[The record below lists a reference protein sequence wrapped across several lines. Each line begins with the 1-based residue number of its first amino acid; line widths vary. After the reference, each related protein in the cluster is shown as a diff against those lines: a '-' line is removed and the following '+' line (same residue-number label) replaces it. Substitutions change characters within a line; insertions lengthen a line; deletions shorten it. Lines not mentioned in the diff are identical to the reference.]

1 MTSMPSAAS
10 GAGSPALE
18 DSAMTKTIV
27 VPLDGSKRSQSAL
40 PVASWLAGRLDA
52 DIRLVTTSYSN
63 HPSAARA
70 FLDRSE
76 QLLAAPQVTSKVIKL
91 TSPAYGIV
99 EEAEDAPDAL
109 LVMSTRGRSG
119 TGRMLLGSVSD
130 EIMGQTALP
139 VVLVGPACRPPDP
152 TASELL
158 VAIDDELA
166 MAAVSSAAARWA
178 TDLDLVPRVVTVV
191 DPEDPPAELD
201 SLVATDCV
209 RSLEESGLET
219 RVSVVRDNSP
229 VRGILDVASS
239 ANPAMVVMP
248 THSRRGF
255 RARALGHVTAGVVR
269 SSPVPVLVHRIFGA
283 EWAR

>member
-1 MTSMPSAAS
+1 MTSMPSAAW
-10 GAGSPALE
+10 GAGSVALE
-18 DSAMTKTIV
+18 DGAMTKTIV

-40 PVASWLAGRLDA
+40 PVAAWLGRRLGA
-52 DIRLVTTSYSN
+52 DIRLVTTTYSS

-76 QLLAAPQVTSKVIKL
+76 QLLPAPQVTSKVIKL
-91 TSPAYGIV
+91 TSPAYGIL

-130 EIMGQTALP
+130 EILGQTMLP
-139 VVLVGPACRPPDP
+139 VVLVGPGCRPHNT

-158 VAIDDELA
+158 VAIDDEVA
-166 MAAVSSAAARWA
+166 MAAVTSTAARWA

-191 DPEDPPAELD
+191 DPADLPTDVD
-201 SLVATDCV
+201 SLVAADCV
-209 RSLEESGLET
+209 RSLEESGFET
-219 RVSVVRDNSP
+219 RFSVVQNSSP
-229 VRGILDVASS
+229 AEGVLDLASS
-239 ANPAMVVMP
+239 FNPALVVMP
-248 THSRRGF
+248 THSRGGF

-269 SSPVPVLVHRIFGA
+269 SSPVPVLVHRVFDA
-283 EWAR
+283 SWAR